1 MVQLQKMA
9 WGSALEKGAIE
20 QGLEVFHSQ
29 QPGVRVEYLH
39 QPDAYDDKLQALLA
53 AGTAPD
59 VFKVDGNLYADYIVA
74 GALQDVTDRLKRDS
88 LLGRPDYFIQPFEQ
102 ERSTYKGKWYGIG
115 STAQE
120 RVLFYNT
127 EVLKQ
132 AGVTP
137 PPVDPEKAWG
147 WSEFQQFARRLT
159 VRPGDLADRLGA
171 HWPTGEYGPAVV
183 SNGGKI
189 LDPQTLRFALD
200 RPEAVE
206 AIQRVADL
214 TLKDR
219 VSATPAEQQGGT
231 DLQRLA
237 SGKYAMWVSG
247 NWQLLDLAPLGFAY
261 GAGVLPRLKR
271 PATDDDLLRHL
282 CGTGH
287 QEAGRRLAALPLP
300 QHGRLPAAP
309 GAERASGIPAIPRL
323 LSAAGVKRWLDPK
336 VHPEGYERLV
346 TEYMVKYGYADIPA
360 VGIRKASVVLNEGL
374 AQVWTGSAA
383 ADVLKDTVAQ
393 GEQGAGRRASPG
405 GQVSAPRQE
414 AAAERT
420 LETADGPVASA
431 PAAPR
436 IFRARLFGPPEVA
449 GASYVGPTAR
459 AGRRRTCRGR
469 GPGRRP
475 TGRWR

>member
-1 MVQLQKMA
+1 MSADNQFGRPDGPSPRATRRAALVAAGGAGGAALLGAACGAPAGGRDAAAPAAGTGAVVQLQKMA

-171 HWPTGEYGPAVV
+171 HWPTAEYGPAVV
-183 SNGGKI
+183 SNGGRI

-206 AIQRVADL
+206 AVQRVADL

-271 PATDDDLLRHL
+271 PATTMNSSFTSVGRETKKPDAAWQLFRFLNTDDY
-282 CGTGH
+282 
-287 QEAGRRLAALPLP
+287 QLPLVQKGLWNP
-300 QHGRLPAAP
+300 SHT
-309 GAERASGIPAIPRL
+309 SL

-346 TEYMVKYGYADIPA
+346 TEYMVKYGYATIPA
-360 VGIRKASVVLNEGL
+360 VGIRKALVVLNEGL
-374 AQVWTGSAA
+374 AQVWTGQVAA
-383 ADVLKDTVAQ
+383 TDVLKDTVARANKVLDE
-393 GEQGAGRRASPG
+393 EQ
-405 GQVSAPRQE
+405 
-414 AAAERT
+414 
-420 LETADGPVASA
+420 
-431 PAAPR
+431 
-436 IFRARLFGPPEVA
+436 AR
-449 GASYVGPTAR
+449 VGK
-459 AGRRRTCRGR
+459 
-469 GPGRRP
+469 
-475 TGRWR
+475 